1 MSKSKSMIAAFAA
14 IFGFTALLLAAAPS
28 WAHTDAELQ
37 QILAQWRDNDYRD
50 HGDRQ

>member
-14 IFGFTALLLAAAPS
+14 IFGFATLLLAAAPS
-28 WAHTDAELQ
+28 WAHTDKELQ

-50 HGDRQ
+50 NNGR